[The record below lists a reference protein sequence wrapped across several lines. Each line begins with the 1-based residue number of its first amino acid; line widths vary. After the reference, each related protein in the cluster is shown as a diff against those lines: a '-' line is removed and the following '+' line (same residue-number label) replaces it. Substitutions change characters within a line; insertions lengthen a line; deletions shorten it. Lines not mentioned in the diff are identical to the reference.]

1 MGFEYMHLPCLPLG
15 SKGGISLSF
24 SFCAPVYAKLFKAY
38 HQNDLET
45 ARKLQLVVWDSMALH
60 VCVCVCV
67 RARARVRACA

>member
-45 ARKLQLVVWDSMALH
+45 ARKLQLVVRDSMAP
-60 VCVCVCV
+60 VCVCV
-67 RARARVRACA
+67 